1 MKLGGSDMR
10 RVEKVIIVEG
20 RSDKQ
25 KVAAVLNEPVVIV
38 CTNGTI
44 SDARLE
50 ELADELEGCDV
61 YVLADADE
69 AGEKL
74 RRQFRR
80 MFPEAEHL
88 YIDRAYREVAAAP
101 IWHLAQVLL
110 RADFDV
116 RIESLM
122 RGRGE

>member
-1 MKLGGSDMR
+1 MR
-10 RVEKVIIVEG
+10 QVEKVIIVEG

-50 ELADELEGCDV
+50 ELADEFEGQDV

-80 MFPEAEHL
+80 MFPEAEHI

-101 IWHLAQVLL
+101 LWHLAQVLL
-110 RADFDV
+110 RADFEV
-116 RIESLM
+116 RMEWLM
-122 RGRGE
+122 KGGSG

>member
-1 MKLGGSDMR
+1 MR
-10 RVEKVIIVEG
+10 RIEKVIIVEG

-80 MFPEAEHL
+80 MFPEAEHI
-88 YIDRAYREVAAAP
+88 YIDRAYREVATAP
-101 IWHLAQVLL
+101 HWHLAQVLL